1 MKYAF
6 TITPIDLNSLI
17 KEEKTFEFPSE
28 EKAKYWLKHFDSLVT
43 FLNIHVSDIKQIVE
57 ESDKAKVL
65 EKIIINFYAETDGDF
80 GFRNDEFSDCIEKM
94 SNKDKEYSYTKP
106 HCFSFRINYNCD
118 GKADEYDAKMQ
129 ARDFI
134 ENIVK
139 CISFGHLFLM
149 KDFYDMYDKARN
161 WLFHS
166 PDEQNF
172 CWSLSG
178 NYEGTKLHISREYE
192 EK

>member
-6 TITPIDLNSLI
+6 TITPTGLDSLI
-17 KEEKTFEFPSE
+17 KEQKTFEFPSE

-43 FLNIHVSDIKQIVE
+43 FLDIQVSDIKQIVE
-57 ESDKAKVL
+57 ESDKVTLL
-65 EKIIINFYAETDGDF
+65 EKITINFYAETDGDF
-80 GFRNDEFSDCIEKM
+80 GFRDDEFSRCIENM
-94 SNKDKEYSYTKP
+94 LNKDKKYSYTKP

-118 GKADEYDAKMQ
+118 GKASGYGAKMQ

-139 CISFGHLFLM
+139 CITFGHLFLM

-161 WLFHS
+161 WLFHN

-178 NYEGTKLHISREYE
+178 NYEGTKLHISRKYE